1 MRRLRGGP
9 GSGSRLDRIPKY
21 TQCSCLTRAP
31 PRPPVPALSLD
42 TPGITNGDKPLSVP
56 RSNGPARQGSRPR
69 AEREIVRHKRQE
81 IHPIIPSAGNQSLGR
96 CGLRDGAAAVSR
108 VGMPEKSARS
118 GGRSAGPIPPPR
130 SAGKEPLHD
139 RTFVSVGVGRS
150 PSLDTLCR
158 KILPAK
164 VTKGSLVS

>member
-96 CGLRDGAAAVSR
+96 CGLRDGAAV
-108 VGMPEKSARS
+108 
-118 GGRSAGPIPPPR
+118 
-130 SAGKEPLHD
+130 
-139 RTFVSVGVGRS
+139 VSVLVCLRNPHEVAADPPGLFLHRDPREKNRCTIERS
-150 PSLDTLCR
+150 CLSAWADHHRWIACAERSCPR
-158 KILPAK
+158 K
-164 VTKGSLVS
+164 